1 MARYVF
7 RLPDVGEGIAE
18 VELIAWHVAPGA
30 SVCEDAPL
38 LDVLTEKATVE
49 IPSPRA
55 GHVVSIAGKPGDKIR
70 VGSEILVLE
79 TTAEGAD
86 APKEESAPAAN
97 ALAASPPV
105 TRPSPTEEAKDAL
118 PGAHHPD
125 VPRPRAAPSVR
136 NRARTLGIAL
146 ETITGTGPGGRI
158 THADLDAAIARAKRP
173 AASPPPAATPS
184 PQNPAETTD
193 DIEIIGL
200 RRRIAE
206 RMMESKRTIPHYSY
220 IEEVDVTALEALRRE
235 LNGAPDEKR
244 PHLTLLPFLIAAIV
258 RAVPRFPSIN
268 ARYEAERSVLHR
280 SHAVNVGIATATQ
293 QGLLVPVV
301 RAAEARSIWQTASEI
316 ARLTTATREG
326 HATQEELSGS
336 TITISSLGPLG
347 GIAATPIINPPE
359 VAIIGVNR
367 IVERPV
373 VHEGA
378 IVVRRMM
385 NLSSSFDH
393 RIIDGAEAARFIH
406 DVKRLLE
413 QPATLFLP

>member
-18 VELIAWHVAPGA
+18 VELIEWHVAAGA
-30 SVCEDAPL
+30 SISEDAPL

-55 GHVVSIAGKPGDKIR
+55 GRVVSITGKPGDKLR
-70 VGSEILVLE
+70 VGSEIVVLE
-79 TTAEGAD
+79 TAGESAD
-86 APKEESAPAAN
+86 APREENGPPAATRAPAA
-97 ALAASPPV
+97 AA
-105 TRPSPTEEAKDAL
+105 PSPTEAKHDGPAEAHQPEVAR
-118 PGAHHPD
+118 A
-125 VPRPRAAPSVR
+125 RAAPSVR
-136 NRARTLGIAL
+136 NRAHTLGIAL
-146 ETITGTGPGGRI
+146 ESIAGTGPGGRI
-158 THADLDAAIARAKRP
+158 THADLDAVIAVGRQPNAL
-173 AASPPPAATPS
+173 PPAAAG
-184 PQNPAETTD
+184 PARAPVEAAD
-193 DIEIIGL
+193 DVEIIGL

-206 RMMESKRTIPHYSY
+206 RMIESKRSIPHYSY
-220 IEEVDVTALEALRRE
+220 IEEVDVTALEALRSE
-235 LNGAPDEKR
+235 LNDAHEGKR
-244 PHLTLLPFLIAAIV
+244 PHLTLLPFLIAALV
-258 RAVPRFPSIN
+258 HAVPRFPSVN
-268 ARYEAERSVLHR
+268 ALYEAERSILHR
-280 SHAVNVGIATATQ
+280 LRTVNVGIATATQ

-301 RAAEARSIWQTASEI
+301 RHAEASTIWQTAAEI

-326 HATQEELSGS
+326 RATREELSGS

-359 VAIIGVNR
+359 VAIVGVNR
-367 IVERPV
+367 MVERPV
-373 VHEGA
+373 VYEGA

>member
-18 VELIAWHVAPGA
+18 VELIEWHVAAGA
-30 SVCEDAPL
+30 TVSEDAPL

-55 GHVVSIAGKPGDKIR
+55 GRVVSVTGKPGDKIR
-70 VGSEILVLE
+70 VGSEIVVLE
-79 TTAEGAD
+79 TLAESADPPREEGAP
-86 APKEESAPAAN
+86 AAAASAPAA
-97 ALAASPPV
+97 ATPF
-105 TRPSPTEEAKDAL
+105 PTTEAKHDGPADAN
-118 PGAHHPD
+118 HPQ
-125 VPRPRAAPSVR
+125 VPRPRAAPTVR
-136 NRARTLGIAL
+136 NRARTLGLPL
-146 ETITGTGPGGRI
+146 ESITGTGPGGRI
-158 THADLDAAIARAKRP
+158 THADLDAVLAAGKQPSAP
-173 AASPPPAATPS
+173 PPAAASPPRAPVEAA
-184 PQNPAETTD
+184 D
-193 DIEIIGL
+193 DVEIIGL

-206 RMMESKRTIPHYSY
+206 RMIESKRNIPHYSY

-235 LNGAPDEKR
+235 LNDAYEGER

-258 RAVPRFPSIN
+258 RAVPDFPSVN
-268 ARYEAERSVLHR
+268 ALYEAEKSILHR
-280 SHAVNVGIATATQ
+280 SRAVNVGIATATQ

-301 RAAEARSIWQTASEI
+301 RHAEASTIWQTAAEI

-326 HATQEELSGS
+326 RATREELSGS

-359 VAIIGVNR
+359 VAIVGVNR

-373 VHEGA
+373 VYEGA

-413 QPATLFLP
+413 QPATLFLS